1 MSVKRSSSLSSPLSY
16 EQREIR
22 LSAPHLPLPT
32 PNPAYKDRTGSQTV
46 GTRRQ
51 QSHAWGIA
59 RDVLVH
65 RTWKDLS
72 LDRADLSDVS
82 PIGWSDQASSKHSV
96 LTVSFRQAL
105 QYGVCRLISA
115 RTRLGARSANLMSA
129 MGQGPKVSPGA
140 TLARATADS
149 RHRFQP

>member
-1 MSVKRSSSLSSPLSY
+1 M
-16 EQREIR
+16 QREIR

-82 PIGWSDQASSKHSV
+82 PIGWSDQASSKDSV
-96 LTVSFRQAL
+96 LTVSIRQAL
-105 QYGVCRLISA
+105 RYGVCRLISA

-129 MGQGPKVSPGA
+129 MGQGSKVSPGA
-140 TLARATADS
+140 TLA
-149 RHRFQP
+149 